1 MTRSIG
7 HLLCVAAVLIAS
19 IGSARADATKSH
31 ADTAAATSEAAGDA
45 NTVLARLRKSY
56 PGTRFDTI
64 RSSEISG
71 LYEVA
76 MGRTLA
82 YVEPQGRYFLFG
94 HLYDLPGNV
103 DLTADR
109 ASRLQSVAAGTLPPA
124 DGFTIRRSPTPT
136 YRVSVFSDP
145 QCGYC
150 RTLETTLAS
159 LPDVEVTIYLLP
171 LLPGSEERAAS
182 VWCAPDRVQAWQSM
196 MQAAPGV
203 SAAQRP
209 PKQAKSATPCD
220 TSVFARNKALATQL
234 GIRGTPALIADDG
247 RMQPGA
253 MHRTDL
259 LAWLS
264 ARSTVH
270 LTEPVPR

>member
-1 MTRSIG
+1 
-7 HLLCVAAVLIAS
+7 
-19 IGSARADATKSH
+19 
-31 ADTAAATSEAAGDA
+31 
-45 NTVLARLRKSY
+45 LRKSY
-56 PGTRFDTI
+56 PGTRFDAI
-64 RSSEISG
+64 RSSEIPG
-71 LYEVA
+71 VYEVA
-76 MGRTLA
+76 MGRHLA

-94 HLYDLPGNV
+94 HLVDLPGNV
-103 DLTADR
+103 DLTAER
-109 ASRLQSVAAGTLPPA
+109 ESRLQSIAAGTLPPA
-124 DGFTIRRSPTPT
+124 DGFTLRRSPDSSKPT

-145 QCGYC
+145 NCGYC
-150 RTLETTLAS
+150 RTLDATLAS
-159 LPDVEVTIYLLP
+159 LAEVEVTIYLLP